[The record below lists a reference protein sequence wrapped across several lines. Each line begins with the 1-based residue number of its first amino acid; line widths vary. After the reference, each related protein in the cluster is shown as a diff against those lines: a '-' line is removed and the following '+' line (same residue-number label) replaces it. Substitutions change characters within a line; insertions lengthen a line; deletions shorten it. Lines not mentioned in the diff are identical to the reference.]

1 MRKDLKP
8 RVLNILE
15 QVIANQRTF
24 NYRYYLNKSC
34 AIPIKNWHQRKQEM
48 VIETDKGGDAKGK
61 VYKELFEEGTTDYR
75 NVADFL
81 TEFVA
86 NVFPKDF
93 LEGKN
98 RSVFTSKVLQFVK
111 FNRFESFTRVTL
123 L

>member
-1 MRKDLKP
+1 MIVEAD
-8 RVLNILE
+8 
-15 QVIANQRTF
+15 Q
-24 NYRYYLNKSC
+24 
-34 AIPIKNWHQRKQEM
+34 
-48 VIETDKGGDAKGK
+48 GGDAKGR

-86 NVFPKDF
+86 NVFPRDF

>member
-1 MRKDLKP
+1 MIVEAD
-8 RVLNILE
+8 
-15 QVIANQRTF
+15 Q
-24 NYRYYLNKSC
+24 
-34 AIPIKNWHQRKQEM
+34 
-48 VIETDKGGDAKGK
+48 GGDAKGR

-75 NVADFL
+75 HVADFL

-86 NVFPKDF
+86 NVFPREF
-93 LEGKN
+93 MEGKN

>member
-8 RVLNILE
+8 RILSILE
-15 QVIANQRTF
+15 QVITNQKNF

-34 AIPIKNWHQRKQEM
+34 PIPIKNWHQRKQEM
-48 VIETDKGGDAKGK
+48 ILEAEKSGDAKGR
-61 VYKELFEEGTTDYR
+61 VYRELFEEGTTDYR

-98 RSVFTSKVLQFVK
+98 RSIFNSKVL
-111 FNRFESFTRVTL
+111 
-123 L
+123 

>member
-1 MRKDLKP
+1 
-8 RVLNILE
+8 
-15 QVIANQRTF
+15 
-24 NYRYYLNKSC
+24 
-34 AIPIKNWHQRKQEM
+34 M

-86 NVFPKDF
+86 NVFPKDL
-93 LEGKN
+93 LEGIN
-98 RSVFTSKVLQFVK
+98 RSVFTSKELHFVK
-111 FNRFESFTRVTL
+111 FNRFEFFTRVTL